1 MNVEKTRAYY
11 EDFYEEDRCPCAY
24 CRNYERE
31 IARAYPALRETLE
44 KMGIDIKKPFETM
57 PLEPD
62 AHGIE
67 YIGAQYL
74 VLGEET
80 GFERTRV
87 GDVVIDLAE
96 THPTTD
102 LEVVHFVIEVG
113 PVHLLWTEETG
124 ES

>member
-1 MNVEKTRAYY
+1 MNVEKTRTYY
-11 EDFYEEDRCPCAY
+11 KDLHEEDRCPCAY

-44 KMGIDIKKPFETM
+44 EMGIDIKKPFETM

-62 AHGIE
+62 ADGIE

-74 VLGEET
+74 ALGEET

-102 LEVVHFVIEVG
+102 LEEVHFVIEVG
-113 PVHLLWTEETG
+113 PVHLPWTEETG

>member
-11 EDFYEEDRCPCAY
+11 EGFDEEDRCPCAY

-31 IARAYPALRETLE
+31 IARAYPALAKTLE
-44 KMGIDIKKPFETM
+44 EMGIDIEKPFETM

-62 AHGIE
+62 ADGIE
-67 YIGAQYL
+67 YIGAQYI
-74 VLGEET
+74 VFGEKT
-80 GFERTRV
+80 GFLRRCV
-87 GDVVIDLAE
+87 GDVVIDLTA

-102 LEVVHFVIEVG
+102 LEEAHFVIEVG
-113 PVHLLWTEETG
+113 PVHLPWTEEPG

>member
-11 EDFYEEDRCPCAY
+11 NDLHEERRCSCAY

-31 IARAYPALRETLE
+31 IARAYPALTETLE
-44 KMGIDIKKPFETM
+44 EMGIDIEKPFETM

-62 AHGIE
+62 ADGID

-74 VLGEET
+74 VLGEKT
-80 GFERTRV
+80 GFQRTRV
-87 GDVVIDLAE
+87 GDVVIDLAG

-102 LEVVHFVIEVG
+102 LKEAHFVIEVG
-113 PVHLLWTEETG
+113 PVHLPWTEETG
-124 ES
+124 EF

>member
-1 MNVEKTRAYY
+1 MNVEKTRAHY
-11 EDFYEEDRCPCAY
+11 EDFDEEDRCPCAY

-44 KMGIDIKKPFETM
+44 EMGIDIKKPFETM

-62 AHGIE
+62 ADGID

-74 VLGEET
+74 VLGEKT
-80 GFERTRV
+80 GFERTHV

-102 LEVVHFVIEVG
+102 LEGVHFVIEVG
-113 PVHLLWTEETG
+113 PVHLPWTEEKS
-124 ES
+124 EF

>member
-11 EDFYEEDRCPCAY
+11 EDFHEGDRCPCAY

-31 IARAYPALRETLE
+31 IARAYPALAQTLE
-44 KMGIDIKKPFETM
+44 GMGIDIKKPVETM

-62 AHGIE
+62 ADGIE

-74 VLGEET
+74 VLGDKT

-102 LEVVHFVIEVG
+102 LEEVHFVIEVG
-113 PVHLLWTEETG
+113 PVHLPWTEETG